1 MSSPLKAFRKH
12 QKKLIVIFGVLLMVS
27 FTVLGTVQQFFTP
40 KAPGQQE
47 GEEIVATWEHGEITR
62 AELQGQR
69 IAQQSAFIFMNALA
83 QEAQKAGGTP
93 QVQMLQGDS
102 SLRGLARQIILA
114 KKAEELGVV
123 VTEDTIT
130 QYLSKLTDGAK
141 RTPEQFEAMFEQ
153 LMRDRRG
160 VNYKGFLRYM
170 RQALMAQD
178 MLLMGTAGL
187 SALSPGEAKSYH
199 DRMFRQKSVELLPLE
214 VEDYLSK
221 VKGEPS
227 QAELEELYEKGED
240 RYTTPPSAEPAFRR
254 RHKIKYGYFKG
265 EAETFRNREEAMIT
279 DDQIAKYY
287 AEHKDDFKRA
297 SLPDDLGGES
307 SDDFGLPGTRIEPTP
322 DDSLPGQP
330 VPAPGSDADAPE
342 ESSPPD
348 ETGESSSK
356 DAVEQESQEETND
369 KSEDEIKGS
378 SKEEEP
384 ESSDDQSGIDA
395 RLEEATVFVSLV
407 DGDAAEKATAEEK
420 PAEPA
425 DQKSAEENGESV
437 DATKKEEKKSAKS
450 GETEDSDAKEVEP
463 ADSGGK
469 EDTGQEP
476 EYRPLE
482 EVKDQIRTI
491 LAKEAVAKEY
501 EENRSFTKEQP
512 FQFLRDRA
520 LDQAAV
526 HVQKYSRKRNRWITY
541 QELGRSDAE
550 QPIEPNWEDLAQKL
564 SLEYGQSPLADV
576 VEIADTEI
584 GKLESQGMRIVNLP
598 QMEQP
603 QFRQVV
609 QSFAEIAFDEEE
621 KLFKPS
627 EFPPDDKPNPNNP
640 IFYNNPGDVR
650 YLYWKAAEKEE
661 HTPPLKEIHD
671 EVTDTWRMQ
680 QARKLALADAKKKMA
695 DVEGTEE
702 SLTEV
707 FGEDSVL
714 QPASFS
720 WLSRG
725 GGNIAV
731 GGGQLAVTDV
741 ENVENAGEKF
751 HEAVSRLEEGEVG
764 IATNQDESVV
774 YVVQVKRDSS
784 IVPFQRVG
792 SDINRLAVQNQTSI
806 FQDWLEDIER
816 EYDVEWQDI
825 EE

>member
-47 GEEIVATWEHGEITR
+47 GEEVIATWEHGEITR
-62 AELQGQR
+62 AKLQGQR
-69 IAQQSAFIFMNALA
+69 IAQQSAFIFMNALV

-102 SLRGLARQIILA
+102 SLQGLARQIILA

-199 DRMFRQKSVELLPLE
+199 DRMFRQKTVELLALK
-214 VEDYLSK
+214 VDDYFSK

-227 QAELEELYEKGED
+227 QAELEKLYEKGKD

-265 EAETFRNREEAMIT
+265 EAEIFRNREEAKIT

-287 AEHKDDFKRA
+287 EENKDDFKRA

-307 SDDFGLPGTRIEPTP
+307 PDDAGLPGTRIDPTP
-322 DDSLPGQP
+322 DDNTPN
-330 VPAPGSDADAPE
+330 DN
-342 ESSPPD
+342 
-348 ETGESSSK
+348 SK
-356 DAVEQESQEETND
+356 
-369 KSEDEIKGS
+369 DEIKDS
-378 SKEEEP
+378 STEEQP
-384 ESSDDQSGIDA
+384 ESNDDQSRNDG
-395 RLEEATVFVSLV
+395 RLDEATVFVSLV
-407 DGDAAEKATAEEK
+407 DDDAADKATAEEE
-420 PAEPA
+420 PAEPE
-425 DQKSAEENGESV
+425 DQKSAGEGDQSV
-437 DATKKEEKKSAKS
+437 DATKKEEEKPTKN
-450 GETEDSDAKEVEP
+450 GETENGDAKEVDP
-463 ADSGGK
+463 ADVGGE
-469 EDTGQEP
+469 EDTDTGKMP
-476 EYRPLE
+476 KYRPLE
-482 EVKDQIRTI
+482 EVRDQIRTI

-520 LDQAAV
+520 LDAAAAD
-526 HVQKYSRKRNRWITY
+526 VQKYSRKRNRWITY
-541 QELGRSDAE
+541 QELGRSGAE
-550 QPIEPNWEDLAQKL
+550 KPIEPNWESLAEKL
-564 SLEYGQSPLADV
+564 NLAYGESPLADV
-576 VEIADTEI
+576 VEIADTDV
-584 GKLESQGMRIVNLP
+584 GKLESEGMRIVNLP
-598 QMEQP
+598 QMERP

-627 EFPPDDKPNPNNP
+627 EFPPDDKPDPNNP
-640 IFYNNPGDVR
+640 VFYNNPGDVR
-650 YLYWKAAEKEE
+650 YLYWKVAEQEE
-661 HTPPLKEIHD
+661 HTPPLSKIRD
-671 EVTDTWRMQ
+671 EVTETWRMQ
-680 QARKLALADAKKKMA
+680 QARKLALAEAKNRVAEMK
-695 DVEGTEE
+695 GTEK
-702 SLTEV
+702 SLAEV
-707 FGEDSVL
+707 FGEDNVL
-714 QPASFS
+714 RPKGFS

-731 GGGQLAVTDV
+731 GGGQLDVTEV

-751 HEAVSRLEEGEVG
+751 HEAVSRLGEGEVG

-784 IVPFQRVG
+784 FVPFRRVG
-792 SDINRLAVQNQTSI
+792 RDINSLAVQNQTEI

-816 EYDVEWQDI
+816 EYEVEWQEI